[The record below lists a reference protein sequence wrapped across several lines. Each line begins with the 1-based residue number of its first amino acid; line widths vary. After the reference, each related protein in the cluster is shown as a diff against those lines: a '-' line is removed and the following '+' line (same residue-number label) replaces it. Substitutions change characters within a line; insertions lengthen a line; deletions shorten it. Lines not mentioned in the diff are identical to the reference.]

1 MLAALALGT
10 VFAAP
15 ANAASDEDF
24 VVGTGAI
31 EIPNPLFPESTLQ
44 VDISL
49 DAHSDPSGGSP
60 TGTVLAT
67 VPIAG
72 LVVFSGS
79 VTCLAVTGNRAVIGF
94 EDMFSGHVIF
104 DVVDNIAT
112 GTPDTIGLVQGGPA
126 GCSLPERPEPDPLV
140 SGNFVV
146 HDADDTL
153 IPDLIIKRRSDGTL
167 FFDNVYTLN
176 PSAYF
181 HAITPGGFWTYAILV
196 QNDGDSTDD
205 MIVQAPPPGT
215 APFDVQYFYGYYDVT
230 ALVESDGVLLPDVE
244 PGGTRQLAV
253 RFHADPASPNGA
265 QFDIFMRIVAPA
277 LGEGPVDTL
286 RLRVVVT

>member
-1 MLAALALGT
+1 MMSRVFRAMLAALALGT

-146 HDADDTL
+146 HAPTTPSYRTSSSSGAATARCSSTMCTHS
-153 IPDLIIKRRSDGTL
+153 IPVPTFTRSRPVVSGRTRSSCK
-167 FFDNVYTLN
+167 T
-176 PSAYF
+176 
-181 HAITPGGFWTYAILV
+181 
-196 QNDGDSTDD
+196 
-205 MIVQAPPPGT
+205 T
-215 APFDVQYFYGYYDVT
+215 A
-230 ALVESDGVLLPDVE
+230 
-244 PGGTRQLAV
+244 TRL
-253 RFHADPASPNGA
+253 
-265 QFDIFMRIVAPA
+265 
-277 LGEGPVDTL
+277 T
-286 RLRVVVT
+286 T